1 MAADPRAPRTVS
13 PAPPLS
19 QWVDCFWIQEGYVR
33 PHARERVMP
42 AATLD
47 LVFVL
52 DADGRATSGVSG
64 PRSTA
69 SVLETSR
76 PFSAI
81 GVHFRPGGGRRFFG
95 VPVGELHDLSVP
107 LDAVWGRFAAQVS
120 DRLWEA
126 GSADSRFRALDDALR
141 QRADDRAAL
150 PPAVAYAVDAIARS
164 QGGRPMRD
172 IVDRIGMSP
181 RRFSDVFRDHVGL
194 SPKLFCRL
202 TRFTAALAHM
212 ERHAK
217 GDLADAA
224 LACGYF
230 DQAHF
235 NHDFRSFSGITPSTY
250 VRGHTSRTHVADT
263 WT

>member
-1 MAADPRAPRTVS
+1 M
-13 PAPPLS
+13 
-19 QWVDCFWIQEGYVR
+19 Q
-33 PHARERVMP
+33 PHARERVLP
-42 AATLD
+42 AATVD
-47 LVFVL
+47 VVFVL

-95 VPVGELHDLSVP
+95 VPAGDLHNLSVP
-107 LDAVWGRFAAQVS
+107 LDAVWGRFAAAVS

-126 GSADSRFRALDDALR
+126 GSLDRRIRALEDAL
-141 QRADDRAAL
+141 QQQADDRATL
-150 PPAVAYAVDAIARS
+150 PPAVEFALDAITRS
-164 QGGRPMRD
+164 KGGRPIGD
-172 IVDRIGMSP
+172 VVDRIGMSA

-202 TRFTAALAHM
+202 TRFTAALARI
-212 ERHAK
+212 ERAADV
-217 GDLADAA
+217 DLADAA

-235 NHDFRSFSGITPSTY
+235 NHDFRTFSGVTPSTY
-250 VRGHTSRTHVADT
+250 VRHHTSRTHIADVVQ
-263 WT
+263 